1 MSNGLK
7 KYIHVNKHKIA
18 SNLKHGTD
26 DPVITAKTYKSNDY
40 AKQVDILDE
49 QGNVVASLVQ
59 EMDKPLSC
67 GARVYIVTNA
77 TIKVGDKVIK

>member
-1 MSNGLK
+1 MKKGLK
-7 KYIHVNKHKIA
+7 KYLHVNKHKIA
-18 SNLKHGTD
+18 SNLKHEKD

-40 AKQVDILDE
+40 AKQVDILDKE
-49 QGNVVASLVQ
+49 GNVVASLVQ

-77 TIKVGDKVIK
+77 TIKVGDKIIK